1 MDPVP
6 KARTNQ
12 ARAYASKMMKS
23 EIALCDSQLMGDY
36 QAILHG
42 GCIYLPNF
50 HCESKDFALLQ
61 ALAHDLKHNAGE
73 GMINWSKHLK
83 HENPDFSPTFKEII
97 KKMADYF
104 VPSLFYLWAGCLRH
118 SPSKEW

>member
-1 MDPVP
+1 MEAGAQP
-6 KARTNQ
+6 KTRTNQ

-23 EIALCDSQLMGDY
+23 EIAMCDSQLMGDY
-36 QAILHG
+36 QSLLHG
-42 GCIYLPNF
+42 GCIYLPQF
-50 HCESKDFALLQ
+50 HCEAKDFSLLK
-61 ALAHDLKHNAGE
+61 ALAHDLEQNAGE

-104 VPSLFYLWAGCLRH
+104 VLHF
-118 SPSKEW
+118 